1 MQMVKQST
9 TQEQNMELLDMYAFW
24 TFQQEWPDEE
34 PDGAAVEDEQRL
46 ETEMK
51 AERQREDSNGAA
63 DTQYQSGFFGG
74 FLAWWG
80 KRKLFLLHNTA

>member
-1 MQMVKQST
+1 MVKQST

-24 TFQQEWPDEE
+24 TFQQEWLEGEPDEE
-34 PDGAAVEDEQRL
+34 AAEDGQRL
-46 ETEMK
+46 EAEIE
-51 AERQREDSNGAA
+51 AERQREDSGGAA